1 MNNPNFLFIL
11 VDELRYEP
19 IYESEEIISWKKNNL
34 CSQEFLKENGL
45 EFKNHY
51 VGSTACS
58 PSRGTLY
65 TGQYP
70 SLHGVT
76 QTPGVAKQISDPDY
90 FG

>member
-1 MNNPNFLFIL
+1 M
-11 VDELRYEP
+11 E
-19 IYESEEIISWKKNNL
+19 KNNL
-34 CSQEFLKENGL
+34 CSQEFSKENGL

-76 QTPGVAKQISDPDY
+76 QTPGVAKQISDPGLFWLDKNTVPTIGDFFRSNGY
-90 FG
+90 NYYLHF